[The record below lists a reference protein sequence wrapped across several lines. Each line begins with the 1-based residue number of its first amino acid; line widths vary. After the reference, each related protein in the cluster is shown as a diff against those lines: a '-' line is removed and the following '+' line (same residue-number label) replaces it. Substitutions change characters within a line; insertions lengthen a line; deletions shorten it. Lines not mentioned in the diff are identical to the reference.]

1 MARAIGVKN
10 LHYAPLTADQVG
22 GTPTFGP
29 VKKIEKLISFGTTNN
44 YSEYS
49 FYSDDVIEEAG
60 ETLQSEE
67 ISIEIGYLPNSLKAA
82 LTGNEYKVEKG
93 VYVTKANAQQPAI
106 ALMYEI
112 SLSDGTS
119 DYRVLYN
126 CKLKITEQTN
136 ETQGDGIESSTYTL
150 EGLAIPLKS
159 LGIFDMQI
167 SSGDEA
173 ADETIITNF
182 FTTVQLPTSGVPG
195 V

>member
-10 LHYAPLTADQVG
+10 LHYATLSTDQVG
-22 GTPTFGP
+22 SAPTFGA
-29 VKKIEKLISFGTTNN
+29 VTKIDKLISFGTTNN

-49 FYSDDVIEEAG
+49 FYSDDIIEEAG

-67 ISIEIGYLPNSLKAA
+67 ISIEIGYLPNELKAA

-93 VYVTKANAQQPAI
+93 VYVTKANAKQPAI
-106 ALMYEI
+106 ALLYEI
-112 SLSDGTS
+112 SLSDGES

-126 CKLKITEQTN
+126 CKLKITEQSN

-167 SSGDEA
+167 SSGDSA

-182 FTTVQLPTSGVPG
+182 FKTVQLPTSGLG
-195 V
+195 A